1 MDWKPE
7 VWIAIYA
14 ACVSTGALLVQ
25 VRNWFA
31 SGPSLRIPVIPD
43 GMIIGG
49 DPQFDERDLVIVN
62 VTNVGSAD
70 TMVTNLCIEE
80 RYPFYYFWRR
90 AAINYYV
97 VTNPQMLGYPAN
109 VPQLLEPAHRWTG
122 MIRNREDMPNNGDH
136 YVAVHVSH
144 RTRPYLRRIKP
155 KAPADRAPANRT
167 PSS

>member
-1 MDWKPE
+1 MNWKPE

-31 SGPSLRIPVIPD
+31 SGPSLRISVMSD
-43 GMIIGG
+43 GLIIGG

-62 VTNVGSAD
+62 ATNVGSAD
-70 TMVTNLCIEE
+70 TMVTGLGIEE

-90 AAINYYV
+90 AAINSYV
-97 VTNPQMLGYPAN
+97 VLNPQMLGYPAN

-122 MIRNREDMPNNGDH
+122 IIRNREDMANLRDGDH
-136 YVAVHVSH
+136 YVALHVSH

-155 KAPADRAPANRT
+155 IQHRLPA
-167 PSS
+167 